1 MDKWV
6 EISKEAAIRQGL
18 YGIRGWLLTLAL
30 YLLIVFC
37 LTLYF
42 QLTIFSQ
49 LYSSADLMRNADAQA
64 LRLVIF
70 IDLLL
75 AAVVLFTL
83 FTKYNAFR
91 LLASWLFSLKILVN
105 LMNAFIITVK
115 DENLMIFIY
124 NAQQIVVITLWLIYI
139 NKSERVRLTFEHKI
153 LQ

>member
-1 MDKWV
+1 M

-42 QLTIFSQ
+42 QLNIFPQ
-49 LYSSADLMRNADAQA
+49 LYTPSDLMRNADAQA

-75 AAVVLFTL
+75 AAVVLFIL
-83 FTKYNAFR
+83 FTKYNSFR

-139 NKSERVRLTFEHKI
+139 NQSERVRLTFEHKI

>member
-6 EISKEAAIRQGL
+6 EITKEAAIRQGL

-37 LTLYF
+37 LTLYL
-42 QLTIFSQ
+42 QLSIFSQ
-49 LYSSADLMRNADAQA
+49 LYTPSDLMRNADAQA

-75 AAVVLFTL
+75 AAVVLFIL
-83 FTKYNAFR
+83 FTKYNSFR
-91 LLASWLFSLKILVN
+91 LLASWLFSLKIFVN
-105 LMNAFIITVK
+105 LINAFIITVK
-115 DENLMIFIY
+115 DENLIIFIY

>member
-37 LTLYF
+37 LTLYL
-42 QLTIFSQ
+42 QLSIFSQ
-49 LYSSADLMRNADAQA
+49 LYTPSDLMRNADAQA

-75 AAVVLFTL
+75 AAVVLFIL
-83 FTKYNAFR
+83 FTKYNSFR
-91 LLASWLFSLKILVN
+91 LLASWLFSLKIFVN
-105 LMNAFIITVK
+105 LINAFIITVK
-115 DENLMIFIY
+115 DENLIIFIY

>member
-1 MDKWV
+1 M

-37 LTLYF
+37 LTLYL
-42 QLTIFSQ
+42 QLSIFSQ
-49 LYSSADLMRNADAQA
+49 LYTPSDLMRNADAQA

-75 AAVVLFTL
+75 AAVVLFIL
-83 FTKYNAFR
+83 FTKYNSFR
-91 LLASWLFSLKILVN
+91 LLASWLFSLKIFVN
-105 LMNAFIITVK
+105 LINAFIITVK
-115 DENLMIFIY
+115 DENLIIFIY